1 MDLELLQSECAKCT
15 LCELH
20 KGRNKPVFSR
30 GVHSDIMICGMCPG
44 PDENKI
50 GLPFVGMAGKLLDKL
65 LLDAFGNTDVYIT
78 NLVKCFVQPGI
89 KLDNIWMSSC
99 LPYLIVQIRLI
110 QPKVIIA
117 LGKDVAN
124 FLLANE
130 LQMKDMRGKVF
141 DYFNSK
147 LLVTYH
153 PSYLVRGGGE
163 KHKHF
168 QTVVED
174 FKSIRGRKGS
184 T

>member
-30 GVHSDIMICGMCPG
+30 GVVSDVMICGMCPG
-44 PDENKI
+44 PDENLV
-50 GLPFVGMAGKLLDKL
+50 GLPFVGTAGKLLDKIL
-65 LLDAFGNTDVYIT
+65 MESLGHTNVYIT

-89 KLDNIWMSSC
+89 KLDNIWMTSC
-99 LPYLIVQIRLI
+99 LPYLIVQIKLI

-117 LGKDVAN
+117 LGKDVSN
-124 FLLANE
+124 FLLSND
-130 LQMKDMRGKVF
+130 LQMKDMRGKIF
-141 DYFNSK
+141 DYFGSK

-153 PSYLVRGGGE
+153 PAYLARAGGI

-168 QTVVED
+168 QVVVED
-174 FKSIRGRKGS
+174 FKSIMGA
-184 T
+184 